1 MPASRYILTHF
12 DKVSHPK
19 SFEGETKKDHGYIH
33 FNQPRIL
40 IGLTFEALRMAANG
54 LLCMIMFKTR
64 PRGLAILSIITTVS
78 ASLLCFA
85 GAVYSLTNVA
95 PMLSSFDKCQYFP
108 KEISCRCFYTSD
120 LRQVSYIFR
129 GTDNCK
135 VVQFDLRNMVYGVSG
150 VYGAGLALCLVAG
163 VLECLLLCRNRRSKR
178 LSYRS
183 RFEGDGKC
191 TSTSRQSQTSQ
202 TNLTLSSSEAEL
214 IVAASSSSTHAPS
227 SSASST
233 QTRRESQS
241 RHESQ
246 SACVRQHTCSHYVV
260 DLDPVPR
267 RDYCINY
274 NSSSSRHDPP
284 PPYTE

>member
-1 MPASRYILTHF
+1 MS
-12 DKVSHPK
+12 
-19 SFEGETKKDHGYIH
+19 TKKSKRRSLDSAEHIIQVRAKDMSLSRESKPSKCICCGRKYVSLLIVGLALLAVGSLLVMAH
-33 FNQPRIL
+33 FSIKKITSSL
-40 IGLTFEALRMAANG
+40 SLTQNTFPCYVTGGMMAANG

-163 VLECLLLCRNRRSKR
+163 VLECLLLCRNRRSK
-178 LSYRS
+178 
-183 RFEGDGKC
+183 
-191 TSTSRQSQTSQ
+191 
-202 TNLTLSSSEAEL
+202 
-214 IVAASSSSTHAPS
+214 
-227 SSASST
+227 
-233 QTRRESQS
+233 
-241 RHESQ
+241 
-246 SACVRQHTCSHYVV
+246 
-260 DLDPVPR
+260 
-267 RDYCINY
+267 
-274 NSSSSRHDPP
+274 
-284 PPYTE
+284 